1 MYIFTK
7 WQMQLNIL
15 LSSLNLVNHQFS
27 FTTHTVKLEW
37 SISWIKNS
45 LKKKLSNAELRK
57 LCMNIVWKLKKN
69 TEIDDTMKHR
79 QEKSTYCF
87 TSLYKIQ
94 ISNLLYII
102 AHEGVCSKL

>member
-1 MYIFTK
+1 MYGYR
-7 WQMQLNIL
+7 
-15 LSSLNLVNHQFS
+15 
-27 FTTHTVKLEW
+27 VK
-37 SISWIKNS
+37 I
-45 LKKKLSNAELRK
+45 
-57 LCMNIVWKLKKN
+57 KKN
-69 TEIDDTMKHR
+69 TEIDDAMKHR